1 MCLLAAFPQQ
11 DHQDLVEAE
20 EDLPDTSDNL
30 FALCPYGGCEAL
42 LSEEQ
47 RIAFREYHDDLVTAV
62 RVYEPLKRD
71 LSAQPL
77 VLQWVSEASSQRRHV
92 AVAFNVRRPP
102 WDMVLLQLEVSSAH
116 CHYELPVVL
125 KPRREQG
132 QFCQSLLRSDIELC
146 HELAKDASDWVLFRL
161 KLADLTCDFAE
172 FKVVGQEELSRASL
186 RQAAEEM
193 RQALRAAKAA
203 KLAQGLY
210 SHQKKEEKR
219 CRQATKE
226 QTGSAAAGLACV
238 TRRGLWP
245 GVVVRGLGVLVR
257 GGCGA
262 RRPSIFL

>member
-1 MCLLAAFPQQ
+1 M
-11 DHQDLVEAE
+11 
-20 EDLPDTSDNL
+20 
-30 FALCPYGGCEAL
+30 
-42 LSEEQ
+42 
-47 RIAFREYHDDLVTAV
+47 
-62 RVYEPLKRD
+62 
-71 LSAQPL
+71 
-77 VLQWVSEASSQRRHV
+77 
-92 AVAFNVRRPP
+92 
-102 WDMVLLQLEVSSAH
+102 
-116 CHYELPVVL
+116 VL

-161 KLADLTCDFAE
+161 KLDFAE

-238 TRRGLWP
+238 TRRGL
-245 GVVVRGLGVLVR
+245 
-257 GGCGA
+257 
-262 RRPSIFL
+262 

>member
-11 DHQDLVEAE
+11 DHQDLVKAE

-30 FALCPYGGCEAL
+30 LALCPYGGYEAL

-47 RIAFREYHDDLVTAV
+47 RIAFREYHDDLG
-62 RVYEPLKRD
+62 VYELLKRD

-132 QFCQSLLRSDIELC
+132 QFCQSLLRSDTELC
-146 HELAKDASDWVLFRL
+146 HELAKDASDWV
-161 KLADLTCDFAE
+161 
-172 FKVVGQEELSRASL
+172 V
-186 RQAAEEM
+186 
-193 RQALRAAKAA
+193 
-203 KLAQGLY
+203 
-210 SHQKKEEKR
+210 
-219 CRQATKE
+219 
-226 QTGSAAAGLACV
+226 
-238 TRRGLWP
+238 
-245 GVVVRGLGVLVR
+245 
-257 GGCGA
+257 
-262 RRPSIFL
+262 

>member
-1 MCLLAAFPQQ
+1 MCLLVAFPQQ

-116 CHYELPVVL
+116 CHYELPVV
-125 KPRREQG
+125 QW
-132 QFCQSLLRSDIELC
+132 F
-146 HELAKDASDWVLFRL
+146 
-161 KLADLTCDFAE
+161 
-172 FKVVGQEELSRASL
+172 
-186 RQAAEEM
+186 
-193 RQALRAAKAA
+193 
-203 KLAQGLY
+203 
-210 SHQKKEEKR
+210 
-219 CRQATKE
+219 
-226 QTGSAAAGLACV
+226 
-238 TRRGLWP
+238 
-245 GVVVRGLGVLVR
+245 
-257 GGCGA
+257 
-262 RRPSIFL
+262 